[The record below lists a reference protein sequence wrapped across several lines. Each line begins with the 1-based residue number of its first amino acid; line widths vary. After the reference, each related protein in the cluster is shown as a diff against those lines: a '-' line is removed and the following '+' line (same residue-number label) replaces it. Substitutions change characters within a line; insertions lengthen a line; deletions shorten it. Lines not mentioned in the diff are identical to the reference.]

1 MGIVQEVD
9 AAAMS
14 IWLKYRNFEFDDRRR
29 RRPFEDFNEYTFG
42 GLINF

>member
-14 IWLKYRNFEFDDRRR
+14 IWLKYRNFEFDDSTTKS
-29 RRPFEDFNEYTFG
+29 FEDFNEYTLG